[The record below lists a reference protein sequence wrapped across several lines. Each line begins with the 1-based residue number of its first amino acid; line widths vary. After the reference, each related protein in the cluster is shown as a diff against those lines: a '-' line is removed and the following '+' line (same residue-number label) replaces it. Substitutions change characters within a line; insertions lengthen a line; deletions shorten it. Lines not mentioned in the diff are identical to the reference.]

1 MKKCKLLLIIMILI
15 TVTGCNN
22 IKNNAIS
29 NKDIEDKIN
38 VIVISGP
45 LQSSNPYDYITENK
59 DIYNELLN
67 SPKET
72 FAYAINDL
80 INTNASDGLKSYIEA
95 LLCSEINTNFIYD
108 FESAS
113 DYLNNY
119 KIYLNSTDK
128 LNEYDKYAKSL
139 LK

>member
-1 MKKCKLLLIIMILI
+1 MKKNILLLIIMILI

-29 NKDIEDKIN
+29 KKDIEDKIN

-45 LQSSNPYDYITENK
+45 LQSSNPYDYINENK

-67 SPKET
+67 SP
-72 FAYAINDL
+72 
-80 INTNASDGLKSYIEA
+80 KSYIEA

>member
-1 MKKCKLLLIIMILI
+1 MKKRRLLLIIMILI

-45 LQSSNPYDYITENK
+45 LQSSNPYDYINENK

-72 FAYAINDL
+72 FSYAITDL

-119 KIYLNSTDK
+119 KIYLNGTDK

>member
-1 MKKCKLLLIIMILI
+1 MQVM
-15 TVTGCNN
+15 
-22 IKNNAIS
+22 
-29 NKDIEDKIN
+29 
-38 VIVISGP
+38 
-45 LQSSNPYDYITENK
+45 
-59 DIYNELLN
+59 
-67 SPKET
+67 
-72 FAYAINDL
+72 
-80 INTNASDGLKSYIEA
+80 GLSYIES

>member
-1 MKKCKLLLIIMILI
+1 MKKNILLLIIMILI

-45 LQSSNPYDYITENK
+45 LESSNPYDYINENK

-72 FAYAINDL
+72 FAYAITDL
-80 INTNASDGLKSYIEA
+80 INTNASDGLKSYIES
-95 LLCSEINTNFIYD
+95 LLMLVEINTNF
-108 FESAS
+108 
-113 DYLNNY
+113 YL
-119 KIYLNSTDK
+119 
-128 LNEYDKYAKSL
+128 
-139 LK
+139 

>member
-1 MKKCKLLLIIMILI
+1 MKKNILLLIIMILI

-29 NKDIEDKIN
+29 KKDIEDKIN

-45 LQSSNPYDYITENK
+45 LQSSNPYDYINENK

-72 FAYAINDL
+72 FAYAITDL

-95 LLCSEINTNFIYD
+95 LLQVYLAFYMNLYFII
-108 FESAS
+108 
-113 DYLNNY
+113 LMVV
-119 KIYLNSTDK
+119 
-128 LNEYDKYAKSL
+128 
-139 LK
+139 

>member
-1 MKKCKLLLIIMILI
+1 MILI

>member
-72 FAYAINDL
+72 FAYAITDL

-128 LNEYDKYAKSL
+128 LSEYDKYAKSL

>member
-1 MKKCKLLLIIMILI
+1 MIILM
-15 TVTGCNN
+15 CN
-22 IKNNAIS
+22 
-29 NKDIEDKIN
+29 
-38 VIVISGP
+38 
-45 LQSSNPYDYITENK
+45 Y
-59 DIYNELLN
+59 IYNELLN

-72 FAYAINDL
+72 FAYAITDL

-119 KIYLNSTDK
+119 KIYLNSADN
-128 LNEYDKYAKSL
+128 LVNMINMQNHF
-139 LK
+139 

>member
-72 FAYAINDL
+72 FAYAITDL